1 MIEEI
6 INNARL
12 TPTGR
17 KFFTSEEKA
26 YIVTEWEQG
35 GLSCPEFC
43 RRYGLIASQVYKW
56 RNEAKRGAVM
66 SIKNEGE
73 IHSKVELDSVLKEN
87 QELKEALGESTLAIK
102 VLKKKLEMDRQR
114 NKKLKD

>member
-56 RNEAKRGAVM
+56 RK
-66 SIKNEGE
+66 
-73 IHSKVELDSVLKEN
+73 
-87 QELKEALGESTLAIK
+87 
-102 VLKKKLEMDRQR
+102 
-114 NKKLKD
+114 